1 MLALLTDPFSGA
13 KTFDNFDTLTPD
25 EINEALDLAG
35 FPGLRLI
42 LQQLQ
47 QAAAVVVVVLPH
59 KTTQN
64 GPQRCCASKS
74 SVWHCSVKT
83 SLSRD
88 LLALDQQRQDE
99 LNEINNLVGVSADLI
114 EQLTFNA
121 NNIGASE
128 QLEAIEEFVK
138 MQFKLLM
145 N

>member
-1 MLALLTDPFSGA
+1 MQ
-13 KTFDNFDTLTPD
+13 
-25 EINEALDLAG
+25 G
-35 FPGLRLI
+35 FPGLANSPTAPTGGSSGGRGAAPRRHRTGHRMLRKQEQRLA
-42 LQQLQ
+42 LFRQEQ
-47 QAAAVVVVVLPH
+47 
-59 KTTQN
+59 
-64 GPQRCCASKS
+64 G
-74 SVWHCSVKT
+74 
-83 SLSRD
+83 LSRD

-128 QLEAIEEFVK
+128 QLEAIEEFGK